1 MNAAYEREIG
11 VKPKPKLTL
20 AELAA
25 KEVAFAASR
34 KKDRRTV
41 GYIRRG
47 GKTMPIRKYV
57 VSEGAVH
64 LVKDDPLPL
73 VTKGNDLGEGQGGAV
88 GGHHVVGYTGEDGVR
103 RADTCD
109 AEGYVVATY
118 VGKHCEVFA
127 QAAADALDR
136 AAMHEGEIEKA
147 KRTTEWYLFKGSG
160 GWYVGKFTRVE
171 GGQPEQDSFGPF
183 DSKEEARYE
192 LQARSYKRQKQPAK
206 DRQVVRYIT
215 RGGKRIPI
223 RKSDGFEKRLPRLGS
238 GERHRRLVAR
248 LRERGD
254 VKDPEAVAS
263 AIGRAKWG
271 KGRYQRLAAKGRK
284 RAARSK

>member
-1 MNAAYEREIG
+1 
-11 VKPKPKLTL
+11 
-20 AELAA
+20 
-25 KEVAFAASR
+25 
-34 KKDRRTV
+34 
-41 GYIRRG
+41 
-47 GKTMPIRKYV
+47 MPIRKHI

-136 AAMHEGEIEKA
+136 AALHVPAGEIEK
-147 KRTTEWYLFKGSG
+147 R
-160 GWYVGKFTRVE
+160 
-171 GGQPEQDSFGPF
+171 
-183 DSKEEARYE
+183 
-192 LQARSYKRQKQPAK
+192 RSAGA
-206 DRQVVRYIT
+206 DLL
-215 RGGKRIPI
+215 
-223 RKSDGFEKRLPRLGS
+223 KRLPRLGS

-254 VKDPEAVAS
+254 VKDPEAVAA